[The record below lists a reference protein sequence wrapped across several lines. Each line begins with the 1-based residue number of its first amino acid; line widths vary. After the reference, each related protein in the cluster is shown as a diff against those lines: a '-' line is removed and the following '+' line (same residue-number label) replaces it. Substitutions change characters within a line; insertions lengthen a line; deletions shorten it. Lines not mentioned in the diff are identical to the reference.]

1 MTLYYSL
8 VFGLLSAEVLTFLVL
23 VAPMPFAFKQRF
35 FKFLSTNP
43 LVAKLQY
50 SLKISLIF
58 TSILFFDAVQRMLKV
73 VKEGQAAKEEHSFN
87 DVRSESN
94 FAARKY
100 VIFFL
105 KGMSLIFKPRF
116 YSQRNVYLTGF
127 TLFLSLILS
136 RVFGI
141 IMDLIKAEEE
151 LSLMKKDGDSS
162 SAETFK
168 KQLDSKDR
176 EISKHTL
183 NFSIHFANFSLDILK
198 KQSTQN
204 NQAMNDLVDN
214 ANTSSGS
221 KKDK

>member
-94 FAARKY
+94 FAARK
-100 VIFFL
+100 
-105 KGMSLIFKPRF
+105 F

-176 EISKHTL
+176 EI
-183 NFSIHFANFSLDILK
+183 NILK

>member
-8 VFGLLSAEVLTFLVL
+8 VFGLLSAEIVTFLVL
-23 VAPMPFAFKQRF
+23 VAPMPFAFKQKF

-58 TSILFFDAVQRMLKV
+58 TSILFFDAVQRMLRV
-73 VKEGQAAKEEHSFN
+73 VKEGQTAKEEHAFT
-87 DVRSESN
+87 DVRSETN
-94 FAARKY
+94 FAARK
-100 VIFFL
+100 
-105 KGMSLIFKPRF
+105 F

-141 IMDLIKAEEE
+141 IMDLIQSQEE
-151 LSLMKKDGDSS
+151 LGLMKKDGQS
-162 SAETFK
+162 SAAQNFK
-168 KQLDSKDR
+168 KQIEAKDR
-176 EISKHTL
+176 EIE
-183 NFSIHFANFSLDILK
+183 ILK

-204 NQAMNDLVDN
+204 NKAMNELVDN
-214 ANTSSGS
+214 ANSSSGS
-221 KKDK
+221 KKEK

>member
-94 FAARKY
+94 FAARK
-100 VIFFL
+100 
-105 KGMSLIFKPRF
+105 
-116 YSQRNVYLTGF
+116 
-127 TLFLSLILS
+127 ILS

-176 EISKHTL
+176 EI
-183 NFSIHFANFSLDILK
+183 NILK

>member
-8 VFGLLSAEVLTFLVL
+8 VLSTCAINTSNTPTRIVTFLVL

-58 TSILFFDAVQRMLKV
+58 TSILFFDAVQRMLRV
-73 VKEGQAAKEEHSFN
+73 VKEGQTAKEEHSFT
-87 DVRSESN
+87 DVRSETN
-94 FAARKY
+94 FAARK
-100 VIFFL
+100 
-105 KGMSLIFKPRF
+105 F
-116 YSQRNVYLTGF
+116 YAQRNVYLTGF

-141 IMDLIKAEEE
+141 IMDLIQAEEQ
-151 LSLMKKDGDSS
+151 LGLLKKDGKSS
-162 SAETFK
+162 VAESMK
-168 KQLDSKDR
+168 KELDAKDR
-176 EISKHTL
+176 EI
-183 NFSIHFANFSLDILK
+183 DILK
-198 KQSTQN
+198 KQSSQN
-204 NQAMNDLVDN
+204 NKAMNELVDN
-214 ANTSSGS
+214 SNTSSGS

>member
-8 VFGLLSAEVLTFLVL
+8 VFGLLSAEIVTFLVL
-23 VAPMPFAFKQRF
+23 VAPMPFAFKQKF

-58 TSILFFDAVQRMLKV
+58 TSILFFDAVQRMFRV
-73 VKEGQAAKEEHSFN
+73 VKEGQTAKEEHAFT
-87 DVRSESN
+87 DVRSETN
-94 FAARKY
+94 FAARK
-100 VIFFL
+100 
-105 KGMSLIFKPRF
+105 F

-141 IMDLIKAEEE
+141 IMDLIQSQEE
-151 LSLMKKDGDSS
+151 LGLMKKDGQS
-162 SAETFK
+162 SAAQNFK
-168 KQLDSKDR
+168 KQIEAKDR
-176 EISKHTL
+176 EIE
-183 NFSIHFANFSLDILK
+183 ILK

-204 NQAMNDLVDN
+204 NKAMNELVDN
-214 ANTSSGS
+214 ANSSSGS
-221 KKDK
+221 KKEK

>member
-8 VFGLLSAEVLTFLVL
+8 VFGLLSAEIVTFLVL
-23 VAPMPFAFKQRF
+23 VAPMPFAFKQKF

-58 TSILFFDAVQRMLKV
+58 TSILFFDAVQRMLRV
-73 VKEGQAAKEEHSFN
+73 VKEGQTAKEEHAFT
-87 DVRSESN
+87 DVRSETN
-94 FAARKY
+94 FAARK
-100 VIFFL
+100 
-105 KGMSLIFKPRF
+105 F

-141 IMDLIKAEEE
+141 IMDLIQSQEE
-151 LSLMKKDGDSS
+151 LGLMKKDGQS
-162 SAETFK
+162 SAAQNFK
-168 KQLDSKDR
+168 KQIEAKDR
-176 EISKHTL
+176 EIA
-183 NFSIHFANFSLDILK
+183 FPEILK

-204 NQAMNDLVDN
+204 NKAMNELVDN
-214 ANTSSGS
+214 ANSSSGS
-221 KKDK
+221 KKEK